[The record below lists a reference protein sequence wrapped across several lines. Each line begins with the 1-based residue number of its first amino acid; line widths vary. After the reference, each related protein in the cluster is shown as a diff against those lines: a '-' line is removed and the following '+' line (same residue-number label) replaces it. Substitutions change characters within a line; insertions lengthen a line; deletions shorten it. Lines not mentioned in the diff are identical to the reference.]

1 MLSFQQRQVMVLC
14 SINGAKGVEG
24 EERGA
29 DQKQRQLRASETE
42 EEAKGRMSSLS
53 WDLSERE
60 VKTDKASP

>member
-1 MLSFQQRQVMVLC
+1 MVLC

-29 DQKQRQLRASETE
+29 DQKQWKLRASEAE
-42 EEAKGRMSSLS
+42 EEATGRMSSLS

-60 VKTDKASP
+60 AKTDKASP